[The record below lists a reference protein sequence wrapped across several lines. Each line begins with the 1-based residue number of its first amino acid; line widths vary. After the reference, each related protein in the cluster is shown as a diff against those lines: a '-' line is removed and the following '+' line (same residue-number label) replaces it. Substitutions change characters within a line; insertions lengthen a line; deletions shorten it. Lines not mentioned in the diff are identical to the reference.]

1 MRIQTWM
8 TAVTCSAM
16 LAAAQTPCRGQIP
29 FTEGGSVYNME
40 APADPSYQYGGFA
53 VPPSP
58 GYGAPYAAGG
68 PADPN
73 VLYPQGIPENF
84 QPWPQIS
91 PFDPANVGQTQHF
104 NDDGLWFKRMLYRRR
119 DYFANIGVTAVQF
132 RNIGSATIGSPY
144 IPSNTDGS
152 LRGPGVPVDFAG
164 VPTGSTIGDSSNGY
178 FVISNRILPVPSL
191 STTAGEFVENPNTNL
206 YPIWSSGVLGSP
218 SAVAGIQGELGFFNE
233 DDTGVK
239 ITGWGAMEAT
249 SSFQRGREYYNG
261 VLINQNII
269 NAVGGGLLTPLNGN
283 IPLYNGE
290 PLPGFPEVGNGST
303 AKYDLLYRLQMSTQA
318 GGTNLSLYQQPI
330 YRSGGMKLRPMW
342 GARYLYI
349 DEAFGF
355 KGIDSGF
362 NYDLTA
368 DGSTGGGTGGGNNN
382 NNNNNNSGGDPI
394 YADTSTMIR
403 AYDMYTARLNNK
415 VESNLAGP
423 EIGLRFDLGNSKSFN
438 VWGESILG
446 LMVNY
451 EQIHMSGENI
461 GDALTD
467 VRFRG
472 YLTPR
477 FLADGVDS
485 SFNNKSNSTHVSPTF
500 QQSIF
505 AEMDIIGVVPV
516 LKRMAMFDESTF
528 KVGYTVLWVGEL
540 ARPADSIDWQGWPL
554 TPEIKKDRESWWAQ
568 QFTASINFNF

>member
-29 FTEGGSVYNME
+29 FTEGGSVYSMD
-40 APADPSYQYGGFA
+40 APANPSYFSGFP
-53 VPPSP
+53 VPPQA
-58 GYGAPYAAGG
+58 GYCAPYSTGG

-73 VLYPQGIPENF
+73 VLYPQGIPEGF

-104 NDDGLWFKRMLYRRR
+104 NSDGLWFKRMLYRRR

-132 RNIGSATIGSPY
+132 RNVGSAIIGSPY

-152 LRGPGVPVDFAG
+152 LAGPGVPVGFAG
-164 VPTGSTIGDSSNGY
+164 VPTGSTIGDDSNGY
-178 FVISNRILPVPSL
+178 FVISNRILPLPAL
-191 STTAGEFVENPNTNL
+191 STTAGEYVENPNTNL
-206 YPIWSSGVLGSP
+206 YPIWSTSILGSP

-239 ITGWGAMEAT
+239 LTGWGAMEAET
-249 SSFQRGREYYNG
+249 TFQRGREYYNG
-261 VLINQNII
+261 IRINQNLI
-269 NAVGGGLLTPLNGN
+269 NAIGGGLLTPMNGN

-303 AKYDLLYRLQMSTQA
+303 AKYDVMYRLKMSTTA
-318 GGTNLSLYQQPI
+318 GGANLSLYQQPI
-330 YRSGGMKLRPMW
+330 YRNSGIKFRPMW

-355 KGIDSGF
+355 RGIDSGF

-368 DGSTGGGTGGGNNN
+368 DGTTGGGNNN
-382 NNNNNNSGGDPI
+382 NNNNNNNSGDPI
-394 YADTSTMIR
+394 YADTSSMVR
-403 AYDMYTARLNNK
+403 LYDMYVATLNNK

-423 EIGLRFDLGNSKSFN
+423 EIGLRFDLGNSRSFN

-451 EQIHMSGENI
+451 EQIEMTGENI

-485 SFNNKSNSTHVSPTF
+485 SFRNKSNSTHLSPTF
-500 QQSIF
+500 QQSVF

-516 LKRMAMFDESTF
+516 LKRMAILDESTF
-528 KVGYTVLWVGEL
+528 RVGYTILWVGEL
-540 ARPADSIDWQGWPL
+540 ARPGDSIKWQGYPL
-554 TPEIKKDRESWWAQ
+554 TPEIRRDRTSWWAQ
-568 QFTASINFNF
+568 QFTASLNFNF